1 MDKRN
6 ISAIVLLFLL
16 LSGCCNDSLN
26 REDLS
31 DNAPRDKLKWF
42 TDSRYGMFI
51 HWAPS
56 SVYGGEISW
65 SRGGDPPDS
74 WHSGGK
80 IDPVLYDDSFKIFNP
95 SEYNPDEWVQ
105 LAKDAGMKY
114 MVLTTRHHDG
124 FSMFDTKYSEFK
136 ITHPE
141 SAYRKWIA
149 GQNPSLNDDEINRKT
164 DLVRQF
170 ADAVHKGGL
179 KLGFYYSEP
188 DWVREDYR
196 IALTGRNFKGDSL
209 NAAEQEA
216 AEKAYQDFMYN
227 QLEELTTGYG
237 RVDLIWFD
245 AIKPAHASEI
255 GGKAAVWIDEQTL
268 EMLRKNQPGILI
280 NDRTGF
286 SPDYVSNELR
296 DTRYIPYLVAESCN
310 KIGDPYWS
318 FSPAGTVK
326 PAQWIIDR
334 LIINAGNNSNLLL
347 NVGPGPDGRIPQMY
361 YQPLLETGKW
371 LKENAQA
378 FYGTHGGPYLFEKWG
393 YSTFRD
399 NKIYLFIKDAG
410 DGILQLPGINLTLTS
425 AKTMSG
431 TVLEFSGQT
440 RNNIKLM
447 IPPEVTK
454 SPGQVV
460 VLEFNESLEI
470 TSHE

>member
-1 MDKRN
+1 M
-6 ISAIVLLFLL
+6 FL
-16 LSGCCNDSLN
+16 
-26 REDLS
+26 
-31 DNAPRDKLKWF
+31 
-42 TDSRYGMFI
+42 
-51 HWAPS
+51 HWAAS
-56 SVYGGEISW
+56 CIYGGEISW
-65 SRGGDPPDS
+65 SRAGDPPDS

-105 LAKDAGMKY
+105 LAKDASMKY

-124 FSMFDTKYSEFK
+124 FSMFDTKYSELK

-209 NAAEQEA
+209 SAAEQQA
-216 AEKAYQDFMYN
+216 AEKEYQDFMYN

-255 GGKAAVWIDEQTL
+255 GGKAAVWIDERTL
-268 EMLRKNQPGILI
+268 EMIRKNQPGILI

-286 SPDYVSNELR
+286 SPDYVTNELR

-347 NVGPGPDGRIPQMY
+347 NVGPGPDGKIPEMY
-361 YQPLLETGKW
+361 YNPLLEAGKW
-371 LKENAQA
+371 LKENGAA
-378 FYGTHGGPYLFEKWG
+378 IYGTNGGPYFCQECCL
-393 YSTFRD
+393 STFSG
-399 NKIYLFIKDAG
+399 NKVYILLREVKDEEV
-410 DGILQLPGINLTLTS
+410 ILPSLNLNLISARTLSGNAAIEFSQPERHAMVLKLPSSMKGTLNQVI
-425 AKTMSG
+425 
-431 TVLEFSGQT
+431 VLEFT
-440 RNNIKLM
+440 
-447 IPPEVTK
+447 
-454 SPGQVV
+454 
-460 VLEFNESLEI
+460 ESLEI